1 MFRSIDF
8 YFKADVYKPTLVF
21 PSLNDYFQEH
31 TTNAITLFD
40 IFECKGNVL
49 KYFHMPFA
57 KFRLNVM
64 QVFGMLYTSLL
75 YYLV

>member
-40 IFECKGNVL
+40 IFGC
-49 KYFHMPFA
+49 
-57 KFRLNVM
+57 
-64 QVFGMLYTSLL
+64 
-75 YYLV
+75 